1 MVAKQASDLAAAKV
15 AAITDQVNSLP
26 PTSSDK
32 IISLIP
38 YLLPLCD
45 ALPYAR
51 AFIVS
56 NGLENNNPIFEF
68 ASFVF
73 LIYQAIPFSGLVA
86 FFLFNSIASNLKLN
100 RLVRF
105 NIQQAIFLDIALIF
119 PGLIGSVI
127 AAIATQSNTPIP
139 QNLAD
144 LGSTATFLSISAA
157 IIYSMGSTLGGV
169 LPDKIPFVS
178 QRVAARV
185 PTADDILK
193 MLNDQEN
200 LLLKLEEEKKLANK
214 RRGRGEDVD
223 EEK

>member
-73 LIYQAIPFSGLVA
+73 LIYQAIPFSG
-86 FFLFNSIASNLKLN
+86 
-100 RLVRF
+100 
-105 NIQQAIFLDIALIF
+105 Q
-119 PGLIGSVI
+119 IGRAHV
-127 AAIATQSNTPIP
+127 
-139 QNLAD
+139 
-144 LGSTATFLSISAA
+144 
-157 IIYSMGSTLGGV
+157 
-169 LPDKIPFVS
+169 
-178 QRVAARV
+178 
-185 PTADDILK
+185 
-193 MLNDQEN
+193 
-200 LLLKLEEEKKLANK
+200 
-214 RRGRGEDVD
+214 
-223 EEK
+223 

>member
-1 MVAKQASDLAAAKV
+1 M
-15 AAITDQVNSLP
+15 NSLP
-26 PTSSDK
+26 PTQSDK

-119 PGLIGSVI
+119 PGLFGSIV
-127 AAIATQSNTPIP
+127 AAIATQSNTPLP
-139 QNLAD
+139 QNLVD

-157 IIYSMGSTLGGV
+157 IIYSMEV
-169 LPDKIPFVS
+169 L
-178 QRVAARV
+178 
-185 PTADDILK
+185 
-193 MLNDQEN
+193 
-200 LLLKLEEEKKLANK
+200 
-214 RRGRGEDVD
+214 
-223 EEK
+223 